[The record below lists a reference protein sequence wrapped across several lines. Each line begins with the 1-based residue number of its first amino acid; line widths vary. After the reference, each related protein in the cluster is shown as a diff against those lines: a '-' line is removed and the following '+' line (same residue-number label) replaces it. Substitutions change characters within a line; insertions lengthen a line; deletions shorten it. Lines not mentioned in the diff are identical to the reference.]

1 MKKFLLK
8 IALCAT
14 MLLALGGVITPLV
27 VSAEESVETPEI
39 ITEIADTDIVSSEDE
54 TAENSPE
61 IVEETET
68 SKWFDETLKPLLL
81 EYGAEVAAI
90 ATVVFVCL
98 RDLKPRA
105 EGAGEPSPTASC
117 GRYREGARAVLQH
130 NEYKLGYAM
139 RSMN

>member
-98 RDLKPRA
+98 RDLKPRDKRRV
-105 EGAGEPSPTASC
+105 GTEPDRVLRTIQG
-117 GRYREGARAVLQH
+117 GRKGCAATQ
-130 NEYKLGYAM
+130 
-139 RSMN
+139 